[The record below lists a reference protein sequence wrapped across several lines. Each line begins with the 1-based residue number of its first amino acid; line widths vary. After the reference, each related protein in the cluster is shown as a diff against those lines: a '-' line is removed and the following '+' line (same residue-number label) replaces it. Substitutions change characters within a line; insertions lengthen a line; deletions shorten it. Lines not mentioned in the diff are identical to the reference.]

1 MQKARSHPH
10 DSRSRHES
18 SHRLWAH
25 GFRFY
30 FTRLPAFF
38 SPFPHG
44 TRTLSVAGEYLALEG
59 GPPRF
64 SQSSSN
70 PPAYSGTG
78 VTRRMHVRLQG
89 SHLLW
94 RNVPVRFDSMHTHR
108 AGQCPTPAL
117 QPRTLERVRF
127 GLFRVR
133 SPLLAESRFDFSSS
147 RYLDVSVP
155 WVGSSFEVT
164 GFDSCRV

>member
-44 TRTLSVAGEYLALEG
+44 TRALSVADEYLALEG
-59 GPPRF
+59 GPPCF
-64 SQSSSN
+64 SQSSSV

-78 VTRRMHVRLQG
+78 VTRADSVRLRV
-89 SHLLW
+89 SHSLCWYDIVCLYSSIDPRNDLL
-94 RNVPVRFDSMHTHR
+94 S
-108 AGQCPTPAL
+108 
-117 QPRTLERVRF
+117 
-127 GLFRVR
+127 
-133 SPLLAESRFDFSSS
+133 
-147 RYLDVSVP
+147 
-155 WVGSSFEVT
+155 
-164 GFDSCRV
+164 